1 MTPRPRERR
10 APAGSQRTW
19 LAVAALACVL
29 VPAAA
34 HAQTRPPSP
43 IAPRGYVINIP
54 PRISDHP
61 VPPLGPNEL
70 TRLSRARTLWMSGE
84 TDAARDTLVRLLQVV
99 PHHPVV
105 LAELAQ
111 VDRARGDWRA
121 IEQLARAERSAAHD
135 SVLLATE
142 YAEAL
147 EQLKRPKDAAQV
159 LFESWIAAP
168 ELSVQVWPILERLA
182 AASPREVAQAARPA
196 ASAYPANAEIARF
209 AAGLEWQLGDPR
221 AGLAI
226 LTAADRNN
234 PGTPVRWSFAETA
247 INRGTAEDSA
257 AAAEVFLDLAG
268 DTKLDASFRL
278 PSARRAFAVTRRT
291 DPAGGAT
298 RLAHALQDLPPER
311 WGDDLLLGIARALRE
326 SGQTDAARALLER
339 AGGPGRNPDVELE
352 RALGDLREHA
362 DRRALNALGQLALD
376 SPEAGFHYAEAL
388 LFAGQPD
395 SAAAWYKRVSQDPRA
410 PVTGAALERLF
421 LIEEASPKEA
431 LPAVGRL
438 EYEEWRGES
447 KRAAEVAESLLAV
460 LPHGPLWAHAAL
472 ALAAQREALGDGR
485 GALTPLLAVADSLP
499 DDRLA
504 PLARQRAG
512 DVLRRWYHD
521 DARAL
526 AQYEECLARY
536 PRAWNAPEV
545 RRIVEA
551 MRRERRF

>member
-1 MTPRPRERR
+1 VTLRPRDPR
-10 APAGSQRTW
+10 AIGSP
-19 LAVAALACVL
+19 LAAFVTAALACAFAAST
-29 VPAAA
+29 AAA
-34 HAQTRPPSP
+34 QARPANPLPTR
-43 IAPRGYVINIP
+43 GVVIVIP
-54 PRISDHP
+54 PRVSAHP
-61 VPPLGPNEL
+61 VSPLGPSEL

-111 VDRARGDWRA
+111 VNRARGDWRA
-121 IEQLARAERSAAHD
+121 IEQLAKSERAAVKD

-142 YAEAL
+142 YADAL
-147 EQLKRPKDAAQV
+147 EQLKRPRDAAQV

-168 ELSVQVWPILERLA
+168 EMSVQVWPQLDRLA
-182 AASPREVAQAARPA
+182 AAAPREVYQAARPI
-196 ASAYPANAEIARF
+196 ASAHPGNAEVARF
-209 AAGLEWQLGDPR
+209 TAGLAWRQGDAR
-221 AGLAI
+221 EGLAI
-226 LTAADRNN
+226 LQAADRNRT
-234 PGTPVRWSFAETA
+234 GTPVRWSFAEETV
-247 INRGTAEDSA
+247 NRGTAPDSA
-257 AAAEVFLDLAG
+257 AAAEVYLDLAA

-298 RLAHALQDLPPER
+298 RLAKALQDLPPEQ

-339 AGGPGRNPDVELE
+339 SGAPGRNPDVALE

-362 DRRALNALGQLALD
+362 DARALGELAKLASD
-376 SPEAGFHYAEAL
+376 SPDAGFHYGEAL
-388 LFAGQPD
+388 FFAGRPD
-395 SAAAWYKRVSQDPRA
+395 SAAVWYKRVSQDPKA
-410 PVTGAALERLF
+410 PMTGASLERLF

-431 LPAVGRL
+431 LPAIGRL
-438 EYEEWRGES
+438 EYEEWRGDA
-447 KRAAEVAESLLAV
+447 KRAASIAESLIAV
-460 LPHGPLWAHAAL
+460 LPHGPLWAHASL
-472 ALAAQREALGDGR
+472 ALAAQREALGDGKA
-485 GALTPLLAVADSLP
+485 ALAPLLAVADSLP

-512 DVLRRWYHD
+512 DVLRRWYRD

-545 RRIVEA
+545 RRVVEA

>member
-1 MTPRPRERR
+1 VILRPRGRR
-10 APAGSQRTW
+10 APAGSPLTGV
-19 LAVAALACVL
+19 LLAALACLLGSAV
-29 VPAAA
+29 AG
-34 HAQTRPPSP
+34 AQTRPPAP
-43 IAPRGYVINIP
+43 LPPRGFVITIP
-54 PRISDHP
+54 AQGSSRP
-61 VPPLGPNEL
+61 VPPLGPAEL
-70 TRLSRARTLWMSGE
+70 TRLSRARTLWMSGD
-84 TDAARDTLVRLLQVV
+84 TDAARDTLARLLQVV

-111 VDRARGDWRA
+111 VERARGDWRA
-121 IEQLARAERSAAHD
+121 IEQLARSERAAVKD

-159 LFESWIAAP
+159 LLESWIAAP
-168 ELSVQVWPILERLA
+168 ELSVQVWPQLDRLA
-182 AASPREVAQAARPA
+182 SASPREVSQATRPVTAARPD
-196 ASAYPANAEIARF
+196 NAELARF
-209 AAGLEWQLGDPR
+209 AAGLAWRQGDAR
-221 AGLAI
+221 DGLAI
-226 LTAADRNN
+226 LRAADRNRA
-234 PGTPVRWSFAETA
+234 GTPVRWTFAEETV
-247 INRGTAEDSA
+247 NRGTAPDSA
-257 AAAEVFLDLAG
+257 AAAEVYLDLAG

-298 RLAHALQDLPPER
+298 RLARALQDLPPDR
-311 WGDDLLLGIARALRE
+311 WGDDLLLGVARALRE

-339 AGGPGRNPDVELE
+339 SGGPGRNPDVELE
-352 RALGDLREHA
+352 RALGNLRERPDA
-362 DRRALNALGQLALD
+362 RVIDALGRLAPD

-388 LFAGQPD
+388 FFAGRPD
-395 SAAAWYKRVSQDPRA
+395 SAVAWYKRVSQDPKA
-410 PVTGAALERLF
+410 PMTGAALERLF
-421 LIEEASPKEA
+421 LIEEAQPREA

-438 EYEEWRGES
+438 EYEAWRGDA
-447 KRAAEVAESLLAV
+447 KRAGAVAESLVTV

-472 ALAAQREALGDGR
+472 ALATQRETLGDGKA
-485 GALTPLLAVADSLP
+485 ALAPLLAVADSLP

-512 DVLRRWYHD
+512 DVLRRWYRD

-545 RRIVEA
+545 RRVVES

>member
-1 MTPRPRERR
+1 VTFRPRAPR
-10 APAGSQRTW
+10 AHAGSP
-19 LAVAALACVL
+19 LAALAIVALACGL
-29 VPAAA
+29 AATPAG
-34 HAQTRPPSP
+34 AQNRPGALPQ
-43 IAPRGYVINIP
+43 RGLVINVP
-54 PRISDHP
+54 PRRSAHP
-61 VPPLGPNEL
+61 VPPLGPAEL
-70 TRLSRARTLWMSGE
+70 ARLSRARTLWMSGE
-84 TDAARDTLVRLLQVV
+84 TDAARDTLTRLLQVV

-111 VDRARGDWRA
+111 VNRARGDWRA
-121 IEQLARAERSAAHD
+121 IEQLAKSERSTMRD

-168 ELSVQVWPILERLA
+168 ELSVQVWPLLDRLA
-182 AASPREVAQAARPA
+182 AASPREVYPVARSV
-196 ASAYPANAEIARF
+196 ASAHPENAEVARF
-209 AAGLEWQLGDPR
+209 TAGMAWRQGDSR
-221 AGLAI
+221 EALAI
-226 LTAADRNN
+226 LDAADRNRT
-234 PGTPVRWSFAETA
+234 GTPVRWSFAEETV
-247 INRGTAEDSA
+247 NRGTAPDSA
-257 AAAEVFLDLAG
+257 AAAEVYLDLAA

-298 RLAHALQDLPPER
+298 RLARALQDLPPEQ

-326 SGQTDAARALLER
+326 SGQTEVARALLER
-339 AGGPGRNPDVELE
+339 AGGPGRNPDVALE

-362 DRRALNALGQLALD
+362 DARAIGELAKLAPD
-376 SPEAGFHYAEAL
+376 SPEAGYHYAEAL
-388 LFAGQPD
+388 FFAGQPD
-395 SAAAWYKRVSQDPRA
+395 SAAAWYKRVSQDPKA
-410 PVTGAALERLF
+410 PVTGASLERLF
-421 LIEEASPKEA
+421 LIEEAQPREA

-438 EYEEWRGES
+438 EYEEWRGDA
-447 KRAAEVAESLLAV
+447 KRAAVVAESLLAV
-460 LPHGPLWAHAAL
+460 LPRGPLWAHASL
-472 ALAAQREALGDGR
+472 ALATQREALGDGKA
-485 GALTPLLAVADSLP
+485 ALAPLMAVADSLP

-512 DVLRRWYHD
+512 DVLRRWYRD

-545 RRIVEA
+545 RRVVES